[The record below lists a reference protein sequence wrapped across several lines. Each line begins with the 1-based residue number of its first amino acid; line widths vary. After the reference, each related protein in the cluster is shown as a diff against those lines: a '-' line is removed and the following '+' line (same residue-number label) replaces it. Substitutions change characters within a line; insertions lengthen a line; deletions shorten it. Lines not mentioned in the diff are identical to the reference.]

1 MTMCDG
7 AKAECSIRY
16 RRVQRCGVWR
26 YVRVMVLPLA
36 LSALMRVAGAAQ
48 APAAF
53 GDAWAWPLSPRLFGE
68 LSQPERVQYS
78 RAEDMVRSANYEA
91 AAVEFEK
98 FIAQAPRSP
107 VRPHAVL
114 LQGYCWHLAQ
124 KRGRA
129 LEIYTE
135 VLDFYSESLDQ
146 AVPALF
152 LKANAQFQNG
162 NTEAAIALLE
172 ELTANKS
179 YRAHPVCDLALNEL
193 ARRYVA
199 ADRTQQAETCWRAVL
214 EAFVGA
220 FVRPE
225 DAAREAH
232 RNLVDLYIR
241 EGRLDP
247 LDKLLAME
255 IPYTKEKGAVA
266 QAIYAEDRAIA
277 TLGQLAPKA
286 QHAFLA
292 WFRDREEVFVR
303 AGAQSE
309 FLSRALNLAARV
321 NAREPWAALL
331 QQAMDFCRVQPG
343 ARVVEPAANIASRL
357 SDVTRAGWD
366 VAAPWQTF
374 TTLVTER
381 GDALRTSSQIRLF
394 TAVMD
399 GLNVDVKAGT
409 PPGVLW
415 DILVA
420 RLREIYEK
428 LLNPARDEG
437 LAGLVDR
444 LSHKA
449 LYDRALDMCTRIETP
464 ALAFWKQAGVYES
477 QKVFEK
483 AVEACA
489 HVEEV
494 DSGTLAAQSLR
505 MRARLYKDDLARYDE
520 AIKLFLLI
528 NDPPATIWQIVD
540 CHERKGDPKAAVA
553 ACGEIEN
560 FFEKDAPRAAFRKAL
575 VWQNAGNREQTI
587 AEARRVLKIYPG
599 HQVASQAHQLLERYG
614 IATGGG
620 IIDEE

>member
-1 MTMCDG
+1 MCDG
-7 AKAECSIRY
+7 FRAERPMRY
-16 RRVQRCGVWR
+16 RRVRPGGVRRC
-26 YVRVMVLPLA
+26 VRALLVPLA
-36 LSALMRVAGAAQ
+36 LCALLPGVAAAQ

-53 GDAWAWPLSPRLFGE
+53 GDAWTWPLSPRLFGE

-78 RAEDMVRSANYEA
+78 RAEEMVRTGNYEA

-107 VRPHAVL
+107 VRPHALL

-135 VLDFYSESLDQ
+135 VLDFYSEAVDQ

-162 NTEAAIALLE
+162 NTETGIVLLE
-172 ELTANKS
+172 ELTANES

-193 ARRYVA
+193 ARRHSA
-199 ADRTQQAETCWRAVL
+199 ADKMWQAESCWRAVL
-214 EAFVGA
+214 DAFVGA

-241 EGRLDP
+241 KSRLDS

-255 IPYTKEKGAVA
+255 IPYAKNRGAVA

-277 TLGQLAPKA
+277 TLEQIEPKA
-286 QHAFLA
+286 RRAFLV
-292 WFRDREEVFVR
+292 WFRSREDDFDS
-303 AGAQSE
+303 AGAQPE
-309 FLSRALNLAARV
+309 FLNRALNLAARV
-321 NAREPWAALL
+321 DARAPWAELL
-331 QQAMDFCRVQPG
+331 QQAMDFCRAQRG
-343 ARVVEPAANIASRL
+343 ARMVEPAANIAARL

-366 VAAPWQTF
+366 VAESWKTF
-374 TTLVTER
+374 TTLVTDR
-381 GDALRTSSQIRLF
+381 GDALRLSSQIRLF

-399 GLNVDVKAGT
+399 GLNVDVKVGT
-409 PPGVLW
+409 PPGVLL

-420 RLREIYEK
+420 RLREIYEQ
-428 LLNPARDEG
+428 LLNPARDDG

-444 LSHKA
+444 LSRKA
-449 LYDRALDMCTRIETP
+449 LYDRALAMCTRIEAP
-464 ALAFWKQAGVYES
+464 ALAFWKQAGVYEA
-477 QKVFEK
+477 QELFEK
-483 AVEACA
+483 AAEACE

-494 DSGTLAAQSLR
+494 DSGALAAQALR
-505 MRARLYKDDLARYDE
+505 TRARLYKDGLARYDE

-540 CHERKGDPKAAVA
+540 CQELKGDPKAAVA
-553 ACGEIEN
+553 ACSEIEN
-560 FFEKDAPRAAFRKAL
+560 FFEEDAPRAAFRKAL

-599 HQVASQAHQLLERYG
+599 DQVASQAHQLLERYG